1 MIKVVAKYKL
11 KPDAREEYL
20 KLARELVLETIK
32 EKGCLYYSIHEDIN
46 DPSTLAMLEEW
57 VDKEAL
63 DLHNKSNERKDI
75 IQELKRLRE
84 SAEISVYKV
93 IDCYK

>member
-11 KPDAREEYL
+11 KPDSKEEYL
-20 KLARELVLETIK
+20 RLARELVLETMQ
-32 EKGCLYYSIHEDIN
+32 EKGCLYYSIHEDIDN
-46 DPSTLAMLEEW
+46 PLILAMLEEW
-57 VDKEAL
+57 VDKESL
-63 DLHNKSNERKDI
+63 EQHNVGNGTNKIVKQLRS
-75 IQELKRLRE
+75 LRE

>member
-1 MIKVVAKYKL
+1 VIKVVAKYKL

-20 KLARELVLETIK
+20 KLARELVLETIS
-32 EKGCLYYSIHEDIN
+32 EKGCLYYSIHEDID
-46 DPSTLAMLEEW
+46 DPTNLAMLEEW
-57 VDKEAL
+57 VDKESL
-63 DLHNKSNERKDI
+63 DMHNKANSGKEVIRKM
-75 IQELKRLRE
+75 KSLRE